1 MFVCVIVRLQLIR
14 FDFINGARFCF
25 TKFDPFY
32 IISLYRSMSVVFEG
46 LFLILS
52 RFWVLLEI
60 LETNVLR
67 LNLCVQLSFT
77 FSGKFDSNGSPT
89 RKSEVSPLEL
99 TRQAQKVKKILL
111 NVLVLIQL
119 SLTLAYQP
127 VIVYCILPRIF
138 KFFAFNN

>member
-67 LNLCVQLSFT
+67 LNRFELQCESLLSLCSAQLQKPYNRHQASLQI
-77 FSGKFDSNGSPT
+77 KFDSNGSLRRELGMVLLWSMEP
-89 RKSEVSPLEL
+89 EVS
-99 TRQAQKVKKILL
+99 T
-111 NVLVLIQL
+111 
-119 SLTLAYQP
+119 
-127 VIVYCILPRIF
+127 
-138 KFFAFNN
+138 